1 MKSIMK
7 GGMDVNNA
15 EKCLILYNKI
25 KEKLDDRDATFYRLA
40 KETGISP
47 SVFSDMKKG
56 RSMPKADKIQKIA
69 DYFGVPLDYFYDNEA
84 S

>member
-1 MKSIMK
+1 M
-7 GGMDVNNA
+7 NNV
-15 EKCLILYNKI
+15 EKCLALYNKI
-25 KEKLDDRDATFYRLA
+25 KEKLDDRNTTFYRLA
-40 KETGISP
+40 KETGINP